1 MYVCVYIYIKN
12 LPFKIKTFEHL
23 CIFETI
29 YNLDI
34 YIYIKSKE
42 IFATEF
48 MNFEKLMVDEFG
60 TTIKFVY
67 LGK

>member
-1 MYVCVYIYIKN
+1 MTSTCIY
-12 LPFKIKTFEHL
+12 L
-23 CIFETI
+23 
-29 YNLDI
+29 
-34 YIYIKSKE
+34 KSKE